1 MASTPTGKGITV
13 VALTSVGQSHLTR
26 HVGTELN
33 GVRLLSLSDDA
44 VLELLHLVGDRGVVV
59 VRDQPM
65 SIPEQIEFG
74 ARLGELHV
82 HPAYAAS
89 QYPEAL
95 HIYGDENSKSVP
107 GEGWHSDVSCDE
119 RPPAVSMLRIET
131 TPPVGG
137 DTAFSHQAALYESF
151 SDTMKNFLRSLKARH
166 SGDLPW
172 RGQYKTVD
180 SREFPRNIHPV
191 VRTHPLTGRDALY
204 VNSGFTDRIWDME
217 EWESALLLRGLF
229 DKIAY
234 SVEFQCRVRWEPN
247 TVTFWDNRTV
257 QHHACWDYFPEKRE
271 GWRVTTTGEK
281 PFLSAD

>member
-1 MASTPTGKGITV
+1 MTKTG
-13 VALTSVGQSHLTR
+13 VAVGTDLTR
-26 HVGTELN
+26 HVGTELE
-33 GVRLLSLSDDA
+33 GTDLLSMSDAA
-44 VLELLHLVGDRGVVV
+44 VQELLELIARRGVVV
-59 VRDQPM
+59 VRDQAM
-65 SIPEQIEFG
+65 TIPQQIEFG

-82 HPAYAAS
+82 HPAYAQS
-89 QYPEAL
+89 KWPEAL
-95 HIYGDENSKSVP
+95 HIYGDENSKMVP

-119 RPPAVSMLRIET
+119 RPPGVSMLRIET
-131 TPPVGG
+131 TPSVGG

-172 RGQYKTVD
+172 RGQYKTID
-180 SREFPRNIHPV
+180 PKTFPRNVHPV

-217 EWESALLLRGLF
+217 QWESDLLLRGLF

>member
-1 MASTPTGKGITV
+1 MGTATTFSTTD
-13 VALTSVGQSHLTR
+13 LTR
-26 HVGTELN
+26 HVGTEIHDITLFD
-33 GVRLLSLSDDA
+33 LSDSG
-44 VLELLHLVGDRGVVV
+44 VQELLHLVADRGVVV
-59 VRDQPM
+59 VRNQPM
-65 SIPEQIEFG
+65 SIAEQIEFG

-82 HPAYAAS
+82 HPAYAQS

-95 HIYGDENSKSVP
+95 HIYGDENSKMVP

-119 RPPAVSMLRIET
+119 RPPGVSMLRIET

-137 DTAFSHQAALYESF
+137 DTAFSHQAALYDSF
-151 SDTMKNFLRSLKARH
+151 SDAFKNFLRSLKARH

-172 RGQYKTVD
+172 RNQYKSVD
-180 SREFPRNIHPV
+180 PKQFPRNLHPV

-217 EWESALLLRGLF
+217 DWESDILLKGLF

-257 QHHACWDYFPEKRE
+257 QHHACWDYFPNKRE
-271 GWRVTTTGEK
+271 GWRVTTMGEK
-281 PFLSAD
+281 PFLSN

>member
-1 MASTPTGKGITV
+1 MFAST
-13 VALTSVGQSHLTR
+13 SVEQSHLTR
-26 HVGTELN
+26 HVGTELQ
-33 GVRLLSLSDDA
+33 GVQLLSMSDDA
-44 VLELLHLVGDRGVVV
+44 VQELLHLVGDRGVVV

-82 HPAYAAS
+82 HPAYASS

-131 TPPVGG
+131 TPSVGG

-151 SDTMKNFLRSLKARH
+151 SDTMKNFLRSLSARH

-180 SREFPRNIHPV
+180 PKIFPRNVHPV

-204 VNSGFTDRIWDME
+204 VNSGFTDRIWDMD
-217 EWESALLLRGLF
+217 EWESDLLLRGLF

-281 PFLSAD
+281 PFLSAA

>member
-1 MASTPTGKGITV
+1 MGTGVTFKK
-13 VALTSVGQSHLTR
+13 SHLTR
-26 HVGTELN
+26 HVGTECEGL
-33 GVRLLSLSDDA
+33 RLLDMSDDA
-44 VLELLHLVGDRGVVV
+44 VTELAHLVADRGVVV

-74 ARLGELHV
+74 ARLGELHI

-95 HIYGDENSKSVP
+95 HIYGDENSKTVP

-131 TPPVGG
+131 TPSVGG

-151 SDTMKNFLRSLKARH
+151 SDTFKDFLRSLKARH

-172 RGQYKTVD
+172 RGGYKSVDPKQY
-180 SREFPRNIHPV
+180 PRNIHPV

-217 EWESALLLRGLF
+217 DWESDVLLRGLF

-234 SVEFQCRVRWEPN
+234 SVEFQCRVRWQPN

-257 QHHACWDYFPEKRE
+257 QHHACWDYYPEKRE
-271 GWRVTTTGEK
+271 GWRVTTTGER
-281 PFLSAD
+281 PYLAGS

>member
-1 MASTPTGKGITV
+1 MATATTFKTTG
-13 VALTSVGQSHLTR
+13 LTR
-26 HVGTELN
+26 HLGTEIEGIN
-33 GVRLLSLSDDA
+33 LLELSDAA
-44 VLELLHLVGDRGVVV
+44 VQELLVLLADRGVVV
-59 VRDQPM
+59 VRNQQM

-82 HPAYAAS
+82 HPAYAQS

-95 HIYGDENSKSVP
+95 HIYGDENSKMVP

-131 TPPVGG
+131 TPSVGG

-172 RGQYKTVD
+172 RKGYKSVDPKQY
-180 SREFPRNIHPV
+180 PRNLHPV

-217 EWESALLLRGLF
+217 EWESDNLLKGLF
-229 DKIAY
+229 DKIAH

-271 GWRVTTTGEK
+271 GWRVTTTGER
-281 PFLSAD
+281 PYLAD

>member
-1 MASTPTGKGITV
+1 MGVQTTFRRTN
-13 VALTSVGQSHLTR
+13 LTR
-26 HVGTELN
+26 HIGVELE
-33 GVRLLSLSDDA
+33 GVRLLEMSDDA
-44 VLELLHLVGDRGVVV
+44 IGEMLHLLGDRGVVV

-65 SIPEQIEFG
+65 SIKQQIEFG

-89 QYPEAL
+89 AHPEAL
-95 HIYGDENSKSVP
+95 HIYGDENSKMVP

-131 TPPVGG
+131 TPSVGG

-151 SDTMKNFLRSLKARH
+151 SDTMKSFLRSLNARH

-172 RGQYKTVD
+172 RGQYKTFD
-180 SREFPRNIHPV
+180 PTTFPRNVHPV
-191 VRTHPLTGRDALY
+191 VRTHPLTRRHALY
-204 VNSGFTDRIWDME
+204 VNSGFTDRIWDMDQ
-217 EWESALLLRGLF
+217 WESDMLLRGLF

-271 GWRVTTTGEK
+271 GWRVTTVGEK
-281 PFLSAD
+281 PFLADQ

>member
-1 MASTPTGKGITV
+1 MATATTFKTTGI
-13 VALTSVGQSHLTR
+13 TR
-26 HVGTELN
+26 HVGTEIEGIKL
-33 GVRLLSLSDDA
+33 RDLSDAA
-44 VLELLHLVGDRGVVV
+44 VQELLVLLADRGVVV
-59 VRDQPM
+59 VRNQQM
-65 SIPEQIEFG
+65 TIPEQIEFG

-82 HPAYAAS
+82 HPAYAQS

-95 HIYGDENSKSVP
+95 HIYGDENSKMVP

-119 RPPAVSMLRIET
+119 RPPGVSMLRIET
-131 TPPVGG
+131 TPSVGG

-151 SDTMKNFLRSLKARH
+151 SDTMKNFLRTLKARH

-172 RGQYKTVD
+172 RNQYKSVD
-180 SREFPRNIHPV
+180 PKQYPRNLHPV

-204 VNSGFTDRIWDME
+204 VNSGFTDRIWDMD
-217 EWESALLLRGLF
+217 EWESNLLLKGLF

-234 SVEFQCRVRWEPN
+234 AVEFQCRVRWEPN

-271 GWRVTTTGEK
+271 GWRVTTTGER
-281 PFLSAD
+281 PYLAH